1 MKYLA
6 FTYKLRNDSRY
17 YCVCSL
23 LTSQPQVSSEDP
35 SPTETLQ
42 RLQTPAGFI
51 TGSFPGSPPSPAPD
65 PLPRPQML
73 TPNFFLPSEPTGA
86 FCAPGPL
93 HVLHPFPLRMPSH
106 LLRTSTNATC
116 SVKICGWRA
125 AAADTSVFLS
135 FLFLHLSCRLLY
147 PAVPDK
153 LSHRSRSLPCETTVL
168 QRWGS
173 L

>member
-1 MKYLA
+1 MKYLTL
-6 FTYKLRNDSRY
+6 TYKLRNDSRY

-23 LTSQPQVSSEDP
+23 LTLQPQVSSEDP

-51 TGSFPGSPPSPAPD
+51 TGSFPGTPPSPAPD

-93 HVLHPFPLRMPSH
+93 HVLHPFPLGMPSH

-116 SVKICGWRA
+116 SVKICSWRA
-125 AAADTSVFLS
+125 AAAVTPLS
-135 FLFLHLSCRLLY
+135 
-147 PAVPDK
+147 
-153 LSHRSRSLPCETTVL
+153 SLASSFCIYRANYFTQL
-168 QRWGS
+168 CQIN
-173 L
+173 